1 MANNKSN
8 KTTKPATSTP
18 VESKVEEVVEV
29 PLAIVEVDEEK
40 EALKVKL
47 EEMQKQMAFLMGQMS
62 AQTETT
68 EKKPSKERNIPFINL
83 TAGTFVLKGTQ
94 YWDLIGQFSQRV
106 FLEREARIIV
116 NNMQNAIRSGLVYIA
131 DAKFVEENELE
142 EAYRGLLNDKQFKT
156 LLDNKYEYVI
166 EVYKN
171 ASPSQ
176 QNIIIDMISD
186 KRANGESV
194 DGNVLLE
201 LGKLSGKDLV
211 NIEPEKGD

>member
-1 MANNKSN
+1 MANTKPA
-8 KTTKPATSTP
+8 KTTKSTISAP
-18 VESKVEEVVEV
+18 VETKAEEVVETTTIT
-29 PLAIVEVDEEK
+29 PEVDEEK
-40 EALKVKL
+40 EALKAKL
-47 EEMQKQMAFLMGQMS
+47 EEMQKQMAFMMGQLS

-68 EKKPSKERNIPFINL
+68 EKKPAKERNIPFINL

-94 YWDLIGQFSQRV
+94 YWDLTGQFSQRV